1 MQTAQKAHGKLLG
14 AMAKKYKKRPAPLST
29 ILIAGAII
37 MFWRGVWGLM
47 DVYLFPNDPPL
58 SYGISFIISVL
69 LYIFVVRHHVSN
81 LA

>member
-1 MQTAQKAHGKLLG
+1 MLSQRAHGKLQSV
-14 AMAKKYKKRPAPLST
+14 MARKYKKRPAPLST

-47 DVYLFPNDPPL
+47 DIYLFPHDPTL
-58 SYGISFIISVL
+58 SYGVSFLISVL
-69 LYIFVVRHHVSN
+69 LYIFVVRHHVKN

>member
-1 MQTAQKAHGKLLG
+1 MKR
-14 AMAKKYKKRPAPLST
+14 KYKRQPAPLST

-47 DVYLFPNDPPL
+47 DVYIFPDDLPL
-58 SYGISFIISVL
+58 SYAVSFLISVL
-69 LYIFVVRHHVSN
+69 LYIFIVRHHVKR